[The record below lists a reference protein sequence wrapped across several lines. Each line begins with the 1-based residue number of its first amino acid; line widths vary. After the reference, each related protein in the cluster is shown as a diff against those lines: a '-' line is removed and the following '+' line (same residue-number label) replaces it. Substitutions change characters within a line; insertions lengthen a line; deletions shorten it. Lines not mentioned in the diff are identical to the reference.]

1 MNPNLD
7 TPPSLHLPE
16 PAGSGNGSAPERAP
30 GSNSPEFAPVAAP
43 ESAPA
48 QSATPSFALPAQDDT
63 ATAAQVATASPIG
76 PTPAVADD
84 NDLIEQEW
92 VLKAKQIVNS
102 THDDPYQ
109 QNRQLAAM
117 KADYMQ
123 KRYQKTVKVED

>member
-1 MNPNLD
+1 M
-7 TPPSLHLPE
+7 PE
-16 PAGSGNGSAPERAP
+16 EASS
-30 GSNSPEFAPVAAP
+30 SNSPEFTPVAAP

-48 QSATPSFALPAQDDT
+48 QPAAPSFTLPAQDDT
-63 ATAAQVATASPIG
+63 TTAQPATTAPIG